1 MNYNEFKDY
10 VKEHVLDYL
19 PEQYKNANM
28 DIRQAVKNNDVVLD
42 GLTIFNPNG
51 NMSPTIYLNSA
62 YEEYQQGMDIEE
74 VVGKIADA
82 YIEHIEPR
90 EEYRFNFDLQEVKN
104 YEVVKDF
111 IYPKVSNL
119 QSNVNRLSNIPYT
132 QKEDLA
138 ITYHIWANGNEESM
152 GSITINNDLME
163 LYGVSMDTL
172 HDQAMNN
179 MDKIS
184 PLKFESLQ
192 ETMVGMLA
200 SDFAKEEG
208 ISIDEAKDLIRGSI
222 PNDGPDVYCLSMK
235 PERTVP
241 FISCVRM
248 FSKWWRKNSVGII
261 MCSPSSIHETL
272 ILPKSENMSFQR
284 LQDMVQDVNAMCV
297 SEEEVLS
304 DGVYQYDAKSHT
316 FSRCD
321 RQPELTYKQA
331 QGMTNN
337 MEVRELVATAENKQE
352 YDSTTPNHTH
362 EPIKHKGH

>member
-10 VKEHVLDYL
+10 VKEHVLEYL

-51 NMSPTIYLNSA
+51 NMSPTIYLNAA
-62 YEEYQQGMDIEE
+62 YEEYQQGMDIED

-138 ITYHIWANGNEESM
+138 ITYHIWANGNEEFM
-152 GSITINNDLME
+152 GTITINNDLME

-172 HDQAMNN
+172 HGQAMNN

-184 PLKFESLQ
+184 PLKFESIQ
-192 ETMVGMLA
+192 ETMVKMMA
-200 SDFAKEEG
+200 SDFAQEEG
-208 ISIDEAKDLIRGSI
+208 IPLEEAKDLIRASI
-222 PNDGPDVYCLSMK
+222 PNDGPDLYCLTN
-235 PERTVP
+235 EVN
-241 FISCVRM
+241 V
-248 FSKWWRKNSVGII
+248 NGAVYI
-261 MCSPSSIHETL
+261 MREDVQQMVAEKLGGDYYILPSSVHEVL
-272 ILPKSENMSFQR
+272 IVPQSAGMDPEELT
-284 LQDMVQDVNAMCV
+284 DMVNTVNEGCVMQD
-297 SEEEVLS
+297 EILS
-304 DGVYQYDAKSHT
+304 DHVYQYDAKEHKLSLCAPAKEMKQERT
-316 FSRCD
+316 MEQN
-321 RQPELTYKQA
+321 RQPAFEEKSIDATKQPE
-331 QGMTNN
+331 Q
-337 MEVRELVATAENKQE
+337 
-352 YDSTTPNHTH
+352 SH
-362 EPIKHKGH
+362 EPIKHSGRSH